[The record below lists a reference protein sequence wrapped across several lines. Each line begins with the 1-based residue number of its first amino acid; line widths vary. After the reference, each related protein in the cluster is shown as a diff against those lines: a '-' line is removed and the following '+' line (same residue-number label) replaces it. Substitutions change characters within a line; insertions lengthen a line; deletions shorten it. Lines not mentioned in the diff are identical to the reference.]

1 MMGQPVGAKTDLKK
15 ISGPAR
21 PSFVRSSSARSSP
34 ARIGPALV
42 LLAAFFLTACPSPP
56 PEEDQLTLKKTTFQ
70 ALPGW
75 QDDKLAAALP
85 AFLIACGTILKKK
98 DDQPV
103 TNKGGNIEA
112 YRQYFGS
119 VGDWRQPCT
128 AAALVEPGNEAAA
141 KTFFEAWFT
150 PYLAANNDQEQG
162 LFTGYYEPEL
172 RGSHTY
178 SPDFPVPLYR
188 RPADLITVDL
198 GLFREE
204 WRGQR
209 LAGRVQG
216 RRLLPFASRAEI
228 NDGALSEQGLE
239 LVWVDDPV
247 DAFFLHV
254 QGSGRIVLE
263 DGSVL
268 RVGYAAQNGHDY
280 VSIGRRLIKRGA
292 MEKDAVSLQTI
303 RAWLRAHPD
312 AATALLEENPSY
324 VFFQELVAPANG
336 GTGSPTGPIGAQ
348 GVPLTP
354 GRSLAV
360 DRLFLPLG
368 IPLWLDTQDP
378 LDAERSLRRL
388 VIAQDTGGAIKGPVR
403 GDIFFGFGAQ
413 AEAQAGRMN
422 ARGRYYL
429 LLPKS
434 IAARDLA
441 QAGEGG

>member
-1 MMGQPVGAKTDLKK
+1 MMGQPAGAKTDLKK
-15 ISGPAR
+15 ISGRERPFPAR
-21 PSFVRSSSARSSP
+21 PFP
-34 ARIGPALV
+34 ARISPALV
-42 LLAAFFLTACPSPP
+42 LLAAFFLTACPAPP
-56 PEEDQLTLKKTTFQ
+56 PAEDQLTLTQTTFQ

-75 QDDKLAAALP
+75 QDDTLAAALP
-85 AFLIACGTILKKK
+85 AFLTACGTILKKK

-103 TNKGGNIEA
+103 TNKGGNVEA

-119 VGDWRQPCT
+119 VGDWRQPCM
-128 AAALVEPGNEAAA
+128 AAQLVEPGNEAAA
-141 KTFFEAWFT
+141 KTFFETWFT
-150 PYLAANNDQEQG
+150 PYLAANNDQTEG
-162 LFTGYYEPEL
+162 LFTGYFEPEL

-188 RPADLITVDL
+188 RPADLVSVDL

-209 LAGRVQG
+209 LAGRLQG

-228 NDGALSEQGLE
+228 NDGALREQGLE

-312 AATALLEENPSY
+312 EATALLEENPSY
-324 VFFQELVAPANG
+324 VFFQELTPPANG
-336 GTGSPTGPIGAQ
+336 GTGAPTGPIGAQ

-368 IPLWLDTQDP
+368 IPLWLDTKDP
-378 LDAERSLRRL
+378 LDVERSLRRL
-388 VIAQDTGGAIKGPVR
+388 VVAQDTGGAIKGPVR
-403 GDIFFGFGAQ
+403 GDIFFGFGGK

-434 IAARDLA
+434 IAGRDLA
-441 QAGEGG
+441 QVGAGG